1 MSFSGDACLYKPMH
15 ARRLTETL
23 TGTYKDASGSQA
35 CTSCAAGKFTS
46 STGATGCDE
55 CQTGTYQDGQAAT
68 RCKTCSWAW
77 DSHTW
82 STITASKGSTH
93 VTACECKEGNTGSG
107 VGVSQDMAS
116 NRPVYNPLTGRL
128 SNGGL
133 EFSRTAAQYLHSAP
147 RTWRINTNGG
157 LTIVAEIKFSGIV
170 GENERIIDF
179 GSTLERYYDSF
190 LFSRW
195 QSSDQ
200 VYAAITEKVVLCLG
214 SPFVQ
219 LFELVDVF

>member
-107 VGVSQDMAS
+107 VGVSQMAKELEQLS
-116 NRPVYNPLTGRL
+116 TQRL
-128 SNGGL
+128 SGMAL
-133 EFSRTAAQYLHSAP
+133 EAKTAEVDGRKCDTVMMAAAT
-147 RTWRINTNGG
+147 REAR
-157 LTIVAEIKFSGIV
+157 A
-170 GENERIIDF
+170 GEA
-179 GSTLERYYDSF
+179 T
-190 LFSRW
+190 
-195 QSSDQ
+195 
-200 VYAAITEKVVLCLG
+200 
-214 SPFVQ
+214 PP
-219 LFELVDVF
+219 